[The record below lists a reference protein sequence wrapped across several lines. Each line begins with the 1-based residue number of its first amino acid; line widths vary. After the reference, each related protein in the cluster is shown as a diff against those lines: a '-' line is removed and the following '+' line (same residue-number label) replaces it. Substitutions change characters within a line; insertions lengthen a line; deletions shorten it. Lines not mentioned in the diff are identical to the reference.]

1 MSENDDI
8 EVDSDVGGL
17 VSLSKW
23 LVKKHNIPA
32 SLRYLI
38 ELARLASLV
47 SRQTL
52 DSQEKYWD
60 SCLKLLLTV
69 HLHFTYNRGFLILRT
84 RGVVNVVYERWR
96 T

>member
-38 ELARLASLV
+38 ELA
-47 SRQTL
+47 
-52 DSQEKYWD
+52 
-60 SCLKLLLTV
+60 
-69 HLHFTYNRGFLILRT
+69 G
-84 RGVVNVVYERWR
+84 
-96 T
+96 

>member
-23 LVKKHNIPA
+23 LVKKHNIPT

-38 ELARLASLV
+38 ELAR
-47 SRQTL
+47 
-52 DSQEKYWD
+52 
-60 SCLKLLLTV
+60 
-69 HLHFTYNRGFLILRT
+69 
-84 RGVVNVVYERWR
+84 
-96 T
+96 

>member
-38 ELARLASLV
+38 ELAWLS
-47 SRQTL
+47 
-52 DSQEKYWD
+52 
-60 SCLKLLLTV
+60 
-69 HLHFTYNRGFLILRT
+69 
-84 RGVVNVVYERWR
+84 
-96 T
+96 

>member
-38 ELARLASLV
+38 ELASELARGLV
-47 SRQTL
+47 KYKTLGQTSRQL
-52 DSQEKYWD
+52 
-60 SCLKLLLTV
+60 LKATFDRRFGLYIKPWFPNLV
-69 HLHFTYNRGFLILRT
+69 NT
-84 RGVVNVVYERWR
+84 RRRYVVI
-96 T
+96 